1 MTLKEILTGVPL
13 RTSLPEDLAGTPIE
27 NLEYDSRRVK
37 PDTLFFAFGGKRADG
52 RTFAQS
58 AIRSGARAVASDL
71 PRPADFDG
79 LWIEVDDG
87 RRALAIACRNLYAGL
102 EQRLRITGVTGT
114 NGKTTVTW
122 LADSI
127 LRAAGYTTAMI
138 GTIQYQV
145 AGEIRTA
152 VNTTPESLDLYRI
165 FAELTGRGGTH
176 VTMEV
181 SSHALALGRVHGIR
195 FHSAVF
201 TNLTRD
207 HLDFHQT
214 MEAYF
219 AAKQLLFDGCGAPP
233 PAHVA
238 VNVDDPYGK
247 RIRVAPESER
257 LDYGLEKGADV
268 WPSRIRSTAQGLE
281 FDMHV
286 AGRSVAVRSPLIG
299 KFNMYNILAAC
310 CAGLHAGL
318 DLEAI
323 AQGVEKCSAV
333 AGRFERVDEGQPFTV
348 VVDYAHTDDALRN
361 VIQAARALAPRR
373 VLTLFGCGGDRD
385 RDKRPLMGAAAA
397 ELSDFVVLTSDNPRS
412 EDPLAIMNDAM
423 VGVRRHDVRYI
434 TEPDREKAIGKVLA
448 EAGPGDIVLIA
459 GKGHETYQIL
469 RDRTIPFD
477 DRTVVRKILNDFG
490 YRRENP

>member
-1 MTLKEILTGVPL
+1 MTIQEILTGVRL
-13 RTSLPEDLAGTPIE
+13 RTSLPEDLAVTHIE

-37 PDTLFFAFGGKRADG
+37 PGTLFFAFQGKRADG
-52 RTFAQS
+52 RAFAQS
-58 AIRSGARAVASDL
+58 AIHSGARAVASDL
-71 PRPADFDG
+71 PRPADFEG
-79 LWIEVDDG
+79 SWIEVEDG
-87 RRALAIACRNLYAGL
+87 RHALAIACRNLYAGL

-114 NGKTTVTW
+114 NGKTTVTH
-122 LADSI
+122 LVDSI
-127 LRAAGYTTAMI
+127 LRAAGYTTAMV
-138 GTIQYQV
+138 GTIQYHV
-145 AGEIRTA
+145 AGEIRPA

-165 FAELTGRGGTH
+165 FAELAGRGGTH

-181 SSHALALGRVHGIR
+181 SSHALALGRVYGIR

-207 HLDFHQT
+207 HLDFHHT
-214 MEAYF
+214 MEEYF
-219 AAKQLLFDGCGAPP
+219 ASKQLLFDGCGAPP

-238 VNVDDPYGK
+238 INDDDPYGR
-247 RIRVAPESER
+247 RIVVAPESER
-257 LDYGLEKGADV
+257 LAYGLEKGADV
-268 WPSRIRSTAQGLE
+268 WPSRVRSTAQGLE
-281 FDMHV
+281 FDMH
-286 AGRSVAVRSPLIG
+286 ALGRSVPVRSPLIG
-299 KFNMYNILAAC
+299 KFNLYNILAAC

-323 AQGVEKCSAV
+323 ARGVEKCSAV

-434 TEPDREKAIGKVLA
+434 AEPDREKAIGKVLA
-448 EAGPGDIVLIA
+448 EAGTGDIVLIA

-469 RDRTIPFD
+469 KDRTIPFD
-477 DRTVVRKILNDFG
+477 DRAVARRILTGFG
-490 YRRENP
+490 YRRENQ

>member
-1 MTLKEILTGVPL
+1 MTLKEILTGVRL
-13 RTSLPEDLAGTPIE
+13 RTSLPEDLAIAHIE
-27 NLEYDSRRVK
+27 NLDYDSRRVK
-37 PDTLFFAFGGKRADG
+37 PGTLFFAFQGKRADG
-52 RTFAQS
+52 RVFARS
-58 AIRSGARAVASDL
+58 AIHGGARAVASDL
-71 PRPADFDG
+71 PRPADFEG
-79 LWIEVDDG
+79 AWIEVEDG
-87 RRALAIACRNLYAGL
+87 RQALAIACRNLYAGL
-102 EQRLRITGVTGT
+102 GERLQICGTTGT
-114 NGKTTVTW
+114 NGKTTVTC
-122 LADSI
+122 LVDAI
-127 LRAAGYTTAMI
+127 LQAAGYTTAMV

-145 AGEIRTA
+145 AGEIRPA

-165 FAELTGRGGTH
+165 FAELAGRGGTH
-176 VTMEV
+176 VAMEV
-181 SSHALALGRVHGIR
+181 SSHALALGRVFGIR
-195 FHSAVF
+195 FHSAIF

-207 HLDFHQT
+207 HLDFHHT
-214 MEAYF
+214 MEEYF
-219 AAKQLLFDGCGAPP
+219 AAKQLLFAGCGAPP

-238 VNVDDPYGK
+238 VNADDPFGS

-257 LDYGLEKGADV
+257 ITYGLEKGADV
-268 WPSRIRSTAQGLE
+268 WPSKIRSTAQGLE
-281 FDMHV
+281 FDVHA
-286 AGRSVAVRSPLIG
+286 AGRRVAVRSPLIG
-299 KFNMYNILAAC
+299 KFNLYNILAAC
-310 CAGLHAGL
+310 CAGLSAGL
-318 DLEAI
+318 DPEAI

-333 AGRFERVDEGQPFTV
+333 AGRFERLDEGQPFTV

-361 VIQAARALAPRR
+361 VIRAARALAPQR

-477 DRTVVRKILNDFG
+477 DRAVARRILNDFG
-490 YRRENP
+490 YRRENQ

>member
-1 MTLKEILTGVPL
+1 MTIEEILTGVRL
-13 RTSLPEDLAGTPIE
+13 RTSLPADLALTHIE

-37 PDTLFFAFGGKRADG
+37 PGTLFFAFQGKRADG
-52 RTFAQS
+52 RAFALS
-58 AIRSGARAVASDL
+58 AIRGGARAVASDL
-71 PRPADFDG
+71 PRPADFEG
-79 LWIEVDDG
+79 AWIEVEDG

-102 EQRLRITGVTGT
+102 DERLRITGVTGT
-114 NGKTTVTW
+114 NGKTTVTH
-122 LADSI
+122 LVDSI
-127 LRAAGYTTAMI
+127 LRAAGYTTAMV

-145 AGEIRTA
+145 AGEIRPA

-165 FAELTGRGGTH
+165 FAELAGRGGTH

-181 SSHALALGRVHGIR
+181 SSHALALGRVYGIQ

-207 HLDFHQT
+207 HLDFHRT
-214 MEAYF
+214 MEEYF

-238 VNVDDPYGK
+238 VNADDPYGR

-257 LDYGLEKGADV
+257 IAYGLEKGADV

-281 FDMHV
+281 FDMHAV
-286 AGRSVAVRSPLIG
+286 GRSVAVRSPLIG
-299 KFNMYNILAAC
+299 KFNLYNILAAC

-323 AQGVEKCSAV
+323 ARGVEKCSAV
-333 AGRFERVDEGQPFTV
+333 AGRFERLDEGQPFTV

-423 VGVRRHDVRYI
+423 VGVRRHEVRYI
-434 TEPDREKAIGKVLA
+434 AEPDREKAIGKVLA
-448 EAGPGDIVLIA
+448 EAGPGDIVLLA

-477 DRTVVRKILNDFG
+477 DRAVARRILNDFG

>member
-1 MTLKEILTGVPL
+1 MTLKEILSGVRLPAG
-13 RTSLPEDLAGTPIE
+13 LPEDLASTHVE

-37 PDTLFFAFGGKRADG
+37 PDTLFFAFQGKRADG
-52 RTFAQS
+52 RAFAQS
-58 AIRSGARAVASDL
+58 AIGSGACAVASDL
-71 PRPADFDG
+71 PRPADFEG
-79 LWIEVDDG
+79 AWIEVDDG
-87 RRALAIACRNLYAGL
+87 RRALAIACRNLYAGV
-102 EQRLRITGVTGT
+102 ERRLRITGVTGT
-114 NGKTTVTW
+114 NGKTTVTH
-122 LADSI
+122 LVDSI
-127 LRAAGYTTAMI
+127 LRTAGCTTAMV

-145 AGEIRTA
+145 AGEVRPA
-152 VNTTPESLDLYRI
+152 PNTTPESLDLYRI
-165 FAELTGRGGTH
+165 FAELAGRGGTH

-181 SSHALALGRVHGIR
+181 SSHALALGRVYGIR

-207 HLDFHQT
+207 HLDFHDT
-214 MEAYF
+214 MEKYF
-219 AAKQLLFDGCGAPP
+219 QAKQLLFDGCGAPP
-233 PAHVA
+233 PAHA
-238 VNVDDPYGK
+238 AINVDDPYGK
-247 RIRVAPESER
+247 RIRVAPESQR
-257 LDYGLEKGADV
+257 LAYGLEKGADV
-268 WPSRIRSTAQGLE
+268 WPSRVRSTAQGLE

-286 AGRSVAVRSPLIG
+286 AGRSVTVRSPLIG
-299 KFNMYNILAAC
+299 KFNLYNILAAC
-310 CAGLHAGL
+310 CAGLNEGL

-434 TEPDREKAIGKVLA
+434 TEPDREKAIGNVLA
-448 EAGPGDIVLIA
+448 EAGPGDIVLLA

-477 DRTVVRKILNDFG
+477 DRAVARRILNDFG
-490 YRRENP
+490 YRRENR